1 LKCVLIGLGSNIN
14 EDQME
19 QLDDLDSGTEVDI
32 WDHKIAKDMR
42 QTTEIFAELV
52 TENQIVAPSARI
64 LDASGQVAK
73 AYTDGLPAKIEF
85 TMPAT
90 SDWFE
95 LEVGGERIRQSVI
108 IPAGKS

>member
-1 LKCVLIGLGSNIN
+1 MGSSIN

-42 QTTEIFAELV
+42 TITEIFAELV
-52 TENQIVAPSARI
+52 SENQIVAPTGRI
-64 LDASGQVAK
+64 VDASGQVAK
-73 AYTDGLPAKIEF
+73 AYTDGVPAKIAF

-90 SDWFE
+90 SDWFQ
-95 LEVGGERIRQSVI
+95 LEIGGQKIRQQI
-108 IPAGKS
+108 RTT